1 MKITDV
7 EVLYLKLP
15 QIDATR
21 CDGTQDTLI
30 VRVRTDEGID
40 GIGEIDSV
48 PVVARSVIFAPPSH
62 AIATG
67 LKDLL
72 IGEDPFDVERLWD
85 KMYMGALYYGRS
97 GPVLHA
103 MSGIDIAL
111 WDIIGKASGR
121 PAAQM
126 LGGIY
131 RQEIKAY
138 ASLLMPDTIA
148 EAAKLAETYMNH
160 GYKAIKFGWGPIGRV
175 SKAFDIELVRTIRS
189 VIGEENE
196 LMIDVGHVWDV
207 KHAIRMAQEFERYGV
222 HWMEEPLPPDDLAG
236 YMQLSQAADIYIA
249 AGEQESGRR
258 AFDRLLREGG
268 VDILQPD
275 LGRCGGLTEARKI
288 AYMAYDHNRRVV
300 PHAFKT
306 GVLVAAS
313 TQFVAS
319 IPRGDL
325 IEYTRSE
332 SPLARHVVANPL
344 TFKDGFI
351 QLPKG
356 PGLGIELDEKVV
368 KKYLVH

>member
-7 EVLYLKLP
+7 EALYLKLP
-15 QIDATR
+15 EIDASR

-48 PVVARSVIFAPPSH
+48 PVVARSVIDAPPSH
-62 AIATG
+62 AIAAG

-72 IGEDPFDVERLWD
+72 VGEDPFEVERLWD
-85 KMYMGALYYGRS
+85 KMYMGALYYGRT

-111 WDIIGKASGR
+111 WDIIGKAAGR

-126 LGGIY
+126 LGGMY
-131 RQEIKAY
+131 RKEIKAY

-148 EAAKLAETYMNH
+148 EAAKLAETYIGL

-175 SKAFDIELVRTIRS
+175 SKSFDIELVRTLRS
-189 VIGEENE
+189 VIGEKHD

-207 KHAIRMAQEFERYGV
+207 KHAIRMAGEFERYGV
-222 HWMEEPLPPDDLAG
+222 YWVEEPLPPDDLSG
-236 YMQLSQAADIYIA
+236 YRQLSEASGLYIA

-268 VDILQPD
+268 IDIVQPD
-275 LGRCGGLTEARKI
+275 LGRCGGLTEGRKI
-288 AYMAYDHNRRVV
+288 ACMAYDRNRKVV

-306 GVLVAAS
+306 GILVAAS
-313 TQFVAS
+313 AHYATTMPQ
-319 IPRGDL
+319 GDL

-344 TFKDGFI
+344 SFKDGYI
-351 QLPKG
+351 RLPDG
-356 PGLGIELDEKVV
+356 PGLGIELDESVV
-368 KKYLVH
+368 KKYLVK

>member
-15 QIDATR
+15 QVDASR

-48 PVVARSVIFAPPSH
+48 PVVARAVIEAPPSH
-62 AIATG
+62 SIATG
-67 LKDLL
+67 LKELL
-72 IGEDPFDVERLWD
+72 IGEDPFEVERLWD
-85 KMYMGALYYGRS
+85 KMYMGALYYGRT

-111 WDIIGKASGR
+111 WDIIGKAANR
-121 PAAQM
+121 PTAQM

-131 RQEIKAY
+131 RREIPVY

-148 EAAKLAETYMNH
+148 EAAKLAEKYMNL

-175 SKAFDIELVRTIRS
+175 SQAFDIELVRTIRS
-189 VIGEENE
+189 VIGDENR
-196 LMIDVGHVWDV
+196 LMIDVGQVWDV
-207 KHAIRMAQEFERYGV
+207 KHAIRMAAEFERYGV
-222 HWMEEPLPPDDLAG
+222 YWMEEPLPPDDLTGYKLLSEQAG
-236 YMQLSQAADIYIA
+236 IYIA
-249 AGEQESGRR
+249 TGEQESGRR
-258 AFDRLLREGG
+258 SFDRLLREGG

-288 AYMAYDHNRRVV
+288 AVMAYDRNRKVV

-313 TQFVAS
+313 AHFAAS
-319 IPRGDL
+319 MPQGDL
-325 IEYTRSE
+325 IEYTLSD
-332 SPLARHVVANPL
+332 SPLARHAVANPL
-344 TFKDGFI
+344 AIKDGCVR
-351 QLPKG
+351 LPES
-356 PGLGIELDEKVV
+356 PGLGIELDEQTV
-368 KKYLVH
+368 KKYLVT